1 MVNKKCIFL
10 FWKNG
15 NVPDYYID
23 HSFDVETKKTND
35 EDKTMNQDEKLEEK
49 QEKELDEEKEK
60 VYLL

>member
-1 MVNKKCIFL
+1 M

-49 QEKELDEEKEK
+49 LEEKQEKVKEVDEEKEK